1 MEYRFPICSL
11 LFLNPLLFANSC
23 ADASLRMYVS
33 DPPNEAEPD
42 YVYCGPN
49 ENPPMSLASD
59 GAIMVLV
66 FRTGNNPPLTGQGF
80 KLQYTFETDYR
91 LGADGALQ
99 PGGCNFLYKST
110 NEKKSGNFQSSRY
123 PSSYPAQ
130 ITCSYEFRP
139 AEDEQVM
146 LVFQSF
152 RLLKENRF
160 FGAQNLLF
168 KSYELNATLD
178 PLNGYGDDAC
188 SQDFIEIYELPFKG
202 EQQDYPGGSNF
213 NSQSSQRKAR
223 SASGDEELAR
233 NQKLFSL
240 NFDNLIDDQVL
251 DGDKQRSIHS
261 QVFIAF
267 LTAFQKQT
275 H

>member
-1 MEYRFPICSL
+1 
-11 LFLNPLLFANSC
+11 
-23 ADASLRMYVS
+23 
-33 DPPNEAEPD
+33 
-42 YVYCGPN
+42 
-49 ENPPMSLASD
+49 MSLASD

-66 FRTGNNPPLTGQGF
+66 FRTGRNPSLTGQGF
-80 KLQYTFETDYR
+80 KLQFTFETDYR
-91 LGADGALQ
+91 LGTDGTIQ

-110 NEKKSGNFQSSRY
+110 SEKKSGNFMSSRY

-139 AEDEQVM
+139 LEDEQVM
-146 LVFQSF
+146 LIFQSF
-152 RLLKENRF
+152 RLLKESRF

-168 KSYELNATLD
+168 KSYELNTTLD

-188 SQDFIEIYELPFKG
+188 FQDYIEIFELPFKS
-202 EQQDYPGGSNF
+202 EQSDY
-213 NSQSSQRKAR
+213 QSGRALSGQRKVR
-223 SASGDEELAR
+223 STGRDEELTR

-251 DGDKQRSIHS
+251 DSDKPSFNS
-261 QVFIAF
+261 QVFITF
-267 LTAFQKQT
+267 LPFIALLTLLRKN